1 MIHYQGAPH
10 VNEELTLKKEDGN
23 VHDPLAVA
31 VYTSTGDK
39 VGFIKANQAGD
50 VRTVMDTYPDGLV
63 AYCPRRATNQYLRTL
78 WIRYNTGV

>member
-1 MIHYQGAPH
+1 M
-10 VNEELTLKKEDGN
+10 NEELTLKKEDGN

-50 VRTVMDTYPDGLV
+50 VRTVMDTHPDGLV
-63 AYCPRRATNQYLRTL
+63 AHCPRRATNQHQRTL
-78 WIRYNTGV
+78 WIRCNPDV